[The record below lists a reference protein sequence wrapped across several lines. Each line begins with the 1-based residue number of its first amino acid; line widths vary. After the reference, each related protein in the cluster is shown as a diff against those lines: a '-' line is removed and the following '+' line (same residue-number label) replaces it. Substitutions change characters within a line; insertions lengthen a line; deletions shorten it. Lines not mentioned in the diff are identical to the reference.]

1 MRGVSRQVV
10 GAGATV
16 ALASLAH
23 AGAGACFPSTTALA
37 AAVPASW
44 GAAWAVRRVLRGG
57 PRFAE
62 LWLLLA
68 GQLSCHLVF
77 CLADGHGEFGALM
90 VAGHGLAAL
99 SATVMVARLQHAAG
113 GLYGAIGRIAGCLV
127 SAARW
132 ALAAPSS
139 DRRNRPA
146 TTPVVVPRPRP
157 PCGQVAARPIRRR
170 GPPPVLQTV
179 FVPR

>member
-1 MRGVSRQVV
+1 MSRQVV
-10 GAGATV
+10 GAGAAV

-37 AAVPASW
+37 AAVPASC

-62 LWLLLA
+62 PWLLLA

-77 CLADGHGEFGALM
+77 CLVDGHGEFGALM

-99 SATVMVARLQHAAG
+99 AATVMVARLQHAAD
-113 GLYGAIGRIAGCLV
+113 GLHGAIAVCLV
-127 SAARW
+127 SVARW
-132 ALAAPSS
+132 ALAAPPS
-139 DRRNRPA
+139 DWRNRPA
-146 TTPVVVPRPRP
+146 TTPVVVPRSRP